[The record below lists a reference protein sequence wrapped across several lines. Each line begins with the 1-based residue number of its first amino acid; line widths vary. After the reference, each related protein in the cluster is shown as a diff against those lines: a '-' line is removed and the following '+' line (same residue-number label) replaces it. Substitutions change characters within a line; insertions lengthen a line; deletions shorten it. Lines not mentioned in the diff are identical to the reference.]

1 MKTNKQLQLLL
12 GICISLVSIAAIFW
26 LIDPADVA
34 AALQEA
40 NFTYLGLT
48 GLYIAVYMG
57 LRALRWRYLLQDT
70 VPLRSLFHIQNI
82 GYMLTQL
89 LPFRLGDVAR
99 AVLVGKTP
107 RVTVAQGMSTMM
119 VERVLDMLLIVI
131 LLPLTLSEAQTI
143 PVWMQQGAKVT
154 SLLAGT
160 ALVGFEVMAR
170 RWSEVRG
177 KLQARCFAHAV
188 PPRFHTW
195 LTQADNLMSGLAAL
209 THWRSAL
216 FLLFLTALAW
226 IPVILAYYT
235 AMIAVHLP
243 PDFAIAAFITCAG
256 ALSVAAPSSPG
267 QIGVFHF
274 GVMSAL
280 ALVGQPSAP
289 SASLA
294 ILYHATNFVM
304 MILLGV
310 LGLLA
315 TRIPLARFAAL
326 RSQEVPA

>member
-12 GICISLVSIAAIFW
+12 GIGISLLSIAAIFW
-26 LIDPADVA
+26 LIDPAEVA

-70 VPLRSLFHIQNI
+70 VPLHSVFHIQNI
-82 GYMLTQL
+82 GYMLTQI

-160 ALVGFEVMAR
+160 ALVGFVVMAR
-170 RWSEVRG
+170 RWSEIRG
-177 KLQARCFAHAV
+177 LLEARQFAHAV

-209 THWRSAL
+209 TRWRSAL

-226 IPVILAYYT
+226 IPIILAYYT

-310 LGLLA
+310 LALLA
-315 TRIPLARFAAL
+315 THIPLARFAAL